1 MQNTLLKVKSL
12 SAGYGDAPVLTDIS
26 FEVSAGE
33 KMCVLGANGSGKS
46 TLLKALASVIEYEG
60 EVLSRGEDLKK
71 MSHRERA
78 KTLALLSQLNNA
90 PFDFTVKECVL
101 SARYARSG
109 GGFSLAS
116 RADEK
121 AAEQSMEKAGVLDF
135 KDRLLSELSGGQLQ
149 RVYLARAFAQ
159 EPEIL
164 LLDEPLNH
172 LDLSSQKQLTETA
185 EEWVSKMER
194 CAVAVFHDINAAL
207 SFADKALILKDG
219 RALYFGGV
227 KELPNRLLNE
237 AYGLDVKEY
246 MRKMLKRWEK

>member
-1 MQNTLLKVKSL
+1 MSNPLLKVKRL
-12 SAGYGDAPVLTDIS
+12 SAGYGAKPVVTDIS
-26 FEVSAGE
+26 FDVFAGE
-33 KMCVLGANGSGKS
+33 KLCVLGANGSGKS

-116 RADEK
+116 PADEK
-121 AAEQSMEKAGVLDF
+121 AAEQSMKRAGVLDLH
-135 KDRLLSELSGGQLQ
+135 KRLLSELSGGQLQ

-185 EEWVSKMER
+185 EEWIGKEER
-194 CAVAVFHDINAAL
+194 CAVSVFHDINAAL

-219 RALYFGGV
+219 KAVYFGDI
-227 KELPNRLLNE
+227 KDLEDCFLNE
-237 AYGLDVKEY
+237 AYGIDVRDY
-246 MRKMLKRWEK
+246 MRKMLKRWER